1 MSTTLRTTATLKAPS
16 TAAAVAFA
24 AVATLESTTAIV
36 TTTGVLADAVDFI
49 KSADT
54 NADASRI
61 VALAQP
67 SEIASVISA
76 TKNTGPINVIVP
88 SVALLGLIPTLRD
101 LSRQRTPVTIHVPVG
116 SAAQLSEV
124 LAVRD
129 SGCALIRSSSP
140 QSAVDFAVASALASR
155 KLGLP
160 VIHCFQQALSQE
172 AVDVLAY
179 EPASG
184 QTQISDFLQATTAS
198 QDEETNDVDKP
209 SESATEVAHKT
220 FAQALALFGAQNSTI
235 SYTGAADATLAY
247 VTFGSSLDA
256 AVSGGSDKAG
266 AVQVSLLRP
275 FSADALIAALPK
287 TATHVVAL
295 EQVTRQPTPW
305 GPLLFDLA
313 AMLNSAE
320 WAAQTDRP
328 RPVLLNAVTTAP
340 LALFSA
346 DKLSLVT
353 GHAKTFDS
361 PAHFDP
367 AAVAGISAAEEADDV
382 DTTSAAAALTELSLE
397 EQQKRV
403 EKIPY
408 GQLLRDIFKQ
418 RLNVV
423 NAAEATTI
431 WGDSAKTETN
441 PEFGFGQL
449 ASFEKERA
457 RLVDAVTAVLRTVS
471 VPLSKELHA
480 ELSTWLSGRDDPAVA
495 TREAGERIA
504 GLLEAEKGE
513 AKLGAIHRQREYFAS
528 RSNWLVGADEWA
540 YDIGSSGVHHVIASG
555 LNVNM
560 LVLDTAQYP
569 FSAENK
575 GAQRKKDIGLYAM
588 NYGTTYVASV
598 AVYSSYTQVLQA
610 LVEADAF
617 PGPSVVVAYLP
628 HSDGVFSSNYSP
640 IDVLKQSKLAV
651 DTGAWP
657 LYRWNPKLDDPNRR
671 FQLDSERLLRSVQA
685 FLDRDNVLAAIGNP
699 KPEFSGEL
707 GASVEKKT
715 GDRLARK
722 ARGDVDN
729 LLGGLSGPPLLVLF
743 ASDNGNAE
751 DVARRVARQGRRR
764 GMDVRCI
771 SMDEFE
777 VDELPFE
784 KTVVVSVSTA
794 GQGEIPTNGRE
805 FLKSLQAASI
815 NLNETDF
822 AVMGLGDSHYWPR
835 EEDAIFYNKPARD
848 IDRKLAEL
856 GGKRITAMG
865 LGDDQDADG
874 WETGYADFEARLWA
888 ALNIAVVGAGG
899 EEEEEH
905 KRTDE
910 ENKVISNY
918 LRGTIAQAVGDVSC
932 GYVDEWDGK
941 LLKFHGTYM
950 QDDRDLRPERL
961 ARGEEKA
968 YSFMIRVRLPGGIA
982 TPAQWLAMDRLA
994 DEFGNHTMKITTRQT
1009 FQLHGV
1015 LKRNLRDTMRGI
1027 NRALMDTIAACGDV
1041 NRNVVASA
1049 NPLQAHLQPEIAK
1062 LAADISAH
1070 LLPSTSAYHEIW
1082 LDDKMVAGSAEQTS
1096 PVQDH
1101 EPLYGQAYLP
1111 RKFKIAIA
1119 IPPENDVD
1127 VVAYD
1132 LGYIAILDAA
1142 QQSILGYNVMI
1153 GGGMGM
1159 THNNKKT
1166 YPRLASCLG
1175 YVPKDRAIVVAE
1187 KVMLVQRDHGDRSN
1201 RKHARMKYTVD
1212 DHGMEWWRQQ
1222 VEDRLGFALEDP
1234 RPYAFARNGD
1244 RYGWVKSTPGYNN
1257 FTMFIQNGRVAD
1269 LPGNPLKAA
1278 LVEVANAH
1286 KGTFRLT
1293 CNAHLIVADV
1303 KDEDVPAMSAL
1314 LAKHRLDNLDYSA
1327 LRLHSM
1333 ACAALPTCGLAMAES
1348 ERYLPR
1354 LIDLLDTIL
1363 DEAGLRHDA
1372 IVIRMTGCPNGCARP
1387 YNAEIAFVG
1396 KAPGAYN
1403 LYLGGSHSGERLN
1416 KIFRE
1421 TLTEEQILEVLA
1433 PIIKQYALERN
1444 DAEHFG
1450 DFVIRKGIIKETRE
1464 GKDFHD
1470 L

>member
-1 MSTTLRTTATLKAPS
+1 MPTSPLRTTTLHAPS

-24 AVATLESTTAIV
+24 AVSTLETTTAV
-36 TTTGVLADAVDFI
+36 VATTGVLADAVDFV
-49 KSADT
+49 KRQGDGS
-54 NADASRI
+54 SR
-61 VALAQP
+61 VVSLAQP
-67 SEIASVISA
+67 SEIASLVSA
-76 TKNTGPINVIVP
+76 NKGTAINVLVP
-88 SVALLGLIPTLRD
+88 SFALLGLIPTLRD
-101 LSRQRTPVTIHVPVG
+101 LAQQGAAVAMHVPVG
-116 SAAQLSEV
+116 SAAQISEV

-129 SGCALIRSSSP
+129 AGCALIRSSSA
-140 QSAVDFAVASALASR
+140 QGAVDHAVASSLAAQ

-160 VIHCFQQALSQE
+160 VVHCFPQTLAQE
-172 AVDVLAY
+172 AVDVVAY
-179 EPASG
+179 APASEQQPIG
-184 QTQISDFLQATTAS
+184 DFLQSTATS
-198 QDEETNDVDKP
+198 QDDGAEDKP
-209 SESATEVAHKT
+209 SESATAAAHKT
-220 FAQALALFGAQNSTI
+220 FAQALALFGGDAASTV
-235 SYTGAADATLAY
+235 SYTGSADASLVY
-247 VTFGSSLDA
+247 VTFGA
-256 AVSGGSDKAG
+256 ALEEGAVGGSSAG

-275 FSADALIAALPK
+275 LSASAVLSVLPK
-287 TATHVVAL
+287 TATRMVAL
-295 EQVTRQPTPW
+295 EQVTQQPTPW

-313 AMLNSAE
+313 AVLNSAE

-328 RPVLLNAVTTAP
+328 RPILLNAVTTAP
-340 LALFSA
+340 LALFAA

-353 GHAKTFDS
+353 AHAEKYAS

-367 AAVAGISAAEEADDV
+367 AEVAGIAALEEADDI
-382 DTTSAAAALTELSLE
+382 DADAAAAALTGLSLD

-418 RLNVV
+418 RLNVA
-423 NAAEATTI
+423 NAAEASTI

-441 PEFGFGQL
+441 PEYGFGQL
-449 ASFEKERA
+449 AAFAKERT
-457 RLVDAVTAVLRTVS
+457 RLAQAVTDVLRTVDI
-471 VPLSKELHA
+471 PLSKELHA
-480 ELSTWLSGRDDPAVA
+480 ELSTWLGSKDNPAVA
-495 TREAGERIA
+495 TAAAAERLA
-504 GLLEAEKGE
+504 GLLAAEKDGSAE
-513 AKLGAIHRQREYFAS
+513 LAAIHAQRELFAS
-528 RSNWLVGADEWA
+528 RSSWLVGADEWA

-569 FSAENK
+569 FAAERR
-575 GAQRKKDIGLYAM
+575 GAPRKKDIGLYAM
-588 NYGTTYVASV
+588 NYGNTYVASV

-617 PGPSVVVAYLP
+617 PGPAVVVAYLP
-628 HSDGVFSSNYSP
+628 HSDGVFSTNYSP
-640 IDVLKQSKLAV
+640 IDVLRQSKLAV
-651 DTGAWP
+651 DSGAWP
-657 LYRWNPKLDDPNRR
+657 LYRWNPAGDDAQQR

-685 FLDRDNVLAAIGNP
+685 FLERDNVLAAIGNP
-699 KPEFSGEL
+699 KPEFSAEL

-722 ARGDVDN
+722 ARGDLDN

-743 ASDNGNAE
+743 ASDGGNAE
-751 DVARRVARQGRRR
+751 EVARRVARQGKRR
-764 GMDVRCI
+764 GMDVRCL

-784 KTVVVSVSTA
+784 KTVVISVSTA

-805 FLKSLQAASI
+805 FLKTLQAASI
-815 NLNETDF
+815 NLNETEF
-822 AVMGLGDSHYWPR
+822 AVVGLGDSHYWPR

-848 IDRKLAEL
+848 LDRKLAEL
-856 GGKRITAMG
+856 GGKRITDIG

-874 WETGYADFEARLWA
+874 WETGVSDFEQRLWL
-888 ALNIAVVGAGG
+888 ALNIDVVAGASADDDG
-899 EEEEEH
+899 EAP

-910 ENKVISNY
+910 ENKIISNY
-918 LRGTIAQAVGDVSC
+918 LRGTIAQAVGDSSC

-968 YSFMIRVRLPGGIA
+968 FSFMIRVRLPGGVA

-994 DEFGNHTMKITTRQT
+994 DQYGNHTMKITTRQT

-1015 LKRNLRDTMRGI
+1015 LKRNLRETMRGI

-1049 NPLQAHLQPEIAK
+1049 NPHQAHLQPEIAR
-1062 LAADISAH
+1062 LATDISEH

-1082 LDDKMVAGSAEQTS
+1082 LADTLVAGSAEQTS
-1096 PVQDH
+1096 AVEDH
-1101 EPLYGQAYLP
+1101 EPLYGNAYLP

-1132 LGYIAILDAA
+1132 LGYIAILDDA
-1142 QQSILGYNVMI
+1142 QNEILGYNVMI

-1166 YPRLASCLG
+1166 YPRLATCLG
-1175 YVPKDRAIVVAE
+1175 YVPKDKAVIVAE
-1187 KVMLVQRDHGDRSN
+1187 KVMLVQRDHGDRTN

-1212 DHGMEWWRQQ
+1212 DHGMDWWRQE
-1222 VEDRLGFALEDP
+1222 VESRLGFSFESP
-1234 RPYAFARNGD
+1234 RPYAFAHNGD
-1244 RYGWVKSTPGYNN
+1244 RYGWVKAAPGYNN
-1257 FTMFIQNGRVAD
+1257 FTMFVQNGRIAD
-1269 LPGNPLKAA
+1269 LPGYPLKAA

-1286 KGTFRLT
+1286 KGNFRLT
-1293 CNAHLIVADV
+1293 CNAHLIIADV
-1303 KDEDVPAMSAL
+1303 KDEDVPAMTAL

-1354 LIDLLDTIL
+1354 LIDLLDSVL
-1363 DEAGLRHDA
+1363 DEAGLRNDA

-1421 TLTEEQILEVLA
+1421 TLTEEQILEVLT

-1444 DAEHFG
+1444 DGEHFG

>member
-1 MSTTLRTTATLKAPS
+1 MATPLRTTALSAPS
-16 TAAAVAFA
+16 TAAAVAYT
-24 AVATLESTTAIV
+24 AVSTLESITAVIAATT
-36 TTTGVLADAVDFI
+36 VLKDAAGFI
-49 KSADT
+49 KST
-54 NADASRI
+54 NADASRT
-61 VALAQP
+61 VALSQP
-67 SEIASVISA
+67 SEITSLVSRSNGALV
-76 TKNTGPINVIVP
+76 NVIVP
-88 SVALLGLIPTLRD
+88 ASVLIKLIPALRD
-101 LSRQRTPVTIHVPVG
+101 FTRQKTPVVLHVPVE
-116 SAAQLSEV
+116 SAVQLSDV

-140 QSAVDFAVASALASR
+140 QNAVEFAFAAALASQ
-155 KLGLP
+155 KLGVP
-160 VIHCFQQALSQE
+160 VIHCFPALSE
-172 AVDVLAY
+172 PIDVQIY
-179 EPASG
+179 EPVSSQSQA
-184 QTQISDFLQATTAS
+184 TEFLQSSDVEESQNKVELTAKVFS
-198 QDEETNDVDKP
+198 
-209 SESATEVAHKT
+209 
-220 FAQALALFGAQNSTI
+220 QALALFSSQYSPVT
-235 SYTGAADATLAY
+235 YTGGADASLVY
-247 VTFGSSLDA
+247 VTFGSDLEA
-256 AVSGGSDKAG
+256 AVSGQSSIG
-266 AVQVSLLRP
+266 VLQINLLRP
-275 FSADALIAALPK
+275 LNAGSLLAALPK
-287 TATHVVAL
+287 TVVRLVAL

-313 AMLNSAE
+313 SVLNSPE
-320 WAAQTDRP
+320 WASQNGRSRP
-328 RPVLLNAVTTAP
+328 ILLDAVSTVP
-340 LALFSA
+340 LAEFSS
-346 DKLSLVT
+346 DKLSLIT
-353 GHAKTFDS
+353 AHAQNYDS
-361 PAHFDP
+361 PAYFDP
-367 AAVAGISAAEEADDV
+367 AAIAGISASKGSTDPDADP
-382 DTTSAAAALTELSLE
+382 SAVLSSLSLE
-397 EQQKRV
+397 EQEKRV

-418 RLNVV
+418 RLNVA
-423 NAAEATTI
+423 NAAEASTI

-449 ASFEKERA
+449 AAFEKERA
-457 RLVDAVTAVLRTVS
+457 RLTQAVTDILRTVS
-471 VPLSKELHA
+471 VPLSKQLHHV
-480 ELSTWLSGRDDPAVA
+480 LTKWLSGKDDAAIA
-495 TREAGERIA
+495 TFETADEISK
-504 GLLEAEKGE
+504 LLEAEKDNSYE
-513 AKLGAIHRQREYFAS
+513 LNAVYKLRDYFTC
-528 RSNWLVGADEWA
+528 RSNWLIGADDWA

-560 LVLDTAQYP
+560 LVLDTATYP
-569 FSAENK
+569 FEAEIK
-575 GAQRKKDIGLYAM
+575 GKQRKKDIGLYAM

-610 LVEADAF
+610 LVEADAY

-640 IDVLKQSKLAV
+640 IEVLKQSKLAV
-651 DTGAWP
+651 DTGSWP
-657 LYRWNPKLDDPNRR
+657 LYRWNPNFEDPQRR
-671 FQLDSERLLRSVQA
+671 FQLDSEKLLRSVQS
-685 FLDRDNVLAAIGNP
+685 FLDRENVLAAIGNVS
-699 KPEFSGEL
+699 PEFSGEIDS
-707 GASVEKKT
+707 SVEKKT
-715 GDRLARK
+715 GNRLARK
-722 ARGDVDN
+722 ARGDLDN
-729 LLGGLSGPPLLVLF
+729 LLSGLSGPPLLVLF

-751 DVARRVARQGRRR
+751 EVARRVARQGKRR
-764 GMDVRCI
+764 GMDVRCL

-805 FLKSLQAASI
+805 FFKNLASASI
-815 NLNETDF
+815 NLNETQF
-822 AVMGLGDSHYWPR
+822 AVFGLGDSHYWPR

-848 IDRKLAEL
+848 IDRKLSEL
-856 GGKRITAMG
+856 GGKRIIDVG

-874 WETGYADFEARLWA
+874 WETGYADFEQRLWE
-888 ALNIAVVGAGG
+888 ALNINIVSGGA
-899 EEEEEH
+899 EAEEEH

-918 LRGTIAQAVGDVSC
+918 LRGTISQAIADTSC

-982 TPAQWLAMDRLA
+982 TPTQWLAMDKLA
-994 DEFGNHTMKITTRQT
+994 EEYGNHTMKITTRQT

-1015 LKRNLRDTMRGI
+1015 LKRNLRETMRGI

-1049 NPLQAHLQPEIAK
+1049 NPLQAHLQPEVAK
-1062 LAADISAH
+1062 LASDISSH

-1082 LDDKMVAGSAEQTS
+1082 LDDKMVAGNAEQTS
-1096 PVQDH
+1096 TVRDH
-1101 EPLYGQAYLP
+1101 EPLYGEAYLP

-1127 VVAYD
+1127 VIAYD
-1132 LGYIAILDAA
+1132 LGYVAILDEA
-1142 QQSILGYNVMI
+1142 QQNILGYNVMI

-1166 YPRLASCLG
+1166 YPRLATCLG
-1175 YVPKDRAIVVAE
+1175 YVPKDKAVIVSE
-1187 KVMLVQRDHGDRSN
+1187 KIMLVQRDHGDRTN

-1212 DHGMEWWRQQ
+1212 DYGMEWWREQ
-1222 VEDRLGFALEDP
+1222 VEERLGFKFEEP
-1234 RPYAFARNGD
+1234 RPYKFTRNGD
-1244 RYGWVKSTPGYNN
+1244 RYGWVKTTPGYNN

-1269 LPGNPLKAA
+1269 LPGKPLKSA
-1278 LVEVANAH
+1278 LVEVAKAH
-1286 KGTFRLT
+1286 KGKFRLT
-1293 CNAHLIVADV
+1293 CNAHLVVADV
-1303 KDEDVPAMSAL
+1303 KDEDVPAMSEL
-1314 LAKHRLDNLDYSA
+1314 LAKHGLDNLDYSA

-1348 ERYLPR
+1348 ERYLPH
-1354 LIDLLDTIL
+1354 LIDLLDKVI
-1363 DEAGLRHDA
+1363 DEAGLRQDA

-1421 TLTEEQILEVLA
+1421 TVTEEQILEVLT

-1444 DAEHFG
+1444 EEERFG
-1450 DFVIRKGIIKETRE
+1450 DFVIRKGIVKETRE
-1464 GKDFHD
+1464 GKDFHNI
-1470 L
+1470 

>member
-1 MSTTLRTTATLKAPS
+1 MSTSPLRTTTLQAPS

-24 AVATLESTTAIV
+24 AVATLETTTAIV
-36 TTTGVLADAVDFI
+36 ATTGVLADAVDFI

-54 NADASRI
+54 KADASRV
-61 VALAQP
+61 VALTQP
-67 SEIASVISA
+67 SEIASLVSA
-76 TKNTGPINVIVP
+76 TKGAPINVIVP

-101 LSRQRTPVTIHVPVG
+101 FARQRAPVAIHVPVG
-116 SAAQLSEV
+116 SAAQVSEV

-129 SGCALIRSSSP
+129 SGCALIRSTSA
-140 QSAVDFAVASALASR
+140 QSAVDYAVGSALASQ

-160 VIHCFQQALSQE
+160 VIHCFEQALSQE

-179 EPASG
+179 APVSG
-184 QTQISDFLQATTAS
+184 QSQVSDFLQAASAS
-198 QDEETNDVDKP
+198 QDGDAEDKP
-209 SESATEVAHKT
+209 SESATDAAHRV
-220 FAQALALFGAQNSTI
+220 FAQALTLVDGNESSTV
-235 SYTGAADATLAY
+235 SYTGAADASLVY
-247 VTFGSSLDA
+247 VTFGSPLN
-256 AVSGGSDKAG
+256 VAG
-266 AVQVSLLRP
+266 AVQVSLIRP
-275 FSADALIAALPK
+275 FSAAALIAALPK
-287 TATHVVAL
+287 TATRVVAL
-295 EQVTRQPTPW
+295 EQVTQQPTPW

-313 AMLNSAE
+313 TVLNSVE

-346 DKLSLVT
+346 DKLALVT
-353 GHAKTFDS
+353 AHATTFDS

-367 AAVAGISAAEEADDV
+367 AVVAGIASLEEADDI
-382 DTTSAAAALTELSLE
+382 DATSAAAALTELSLE

-408 GQLLRDIFKQ
+408 GQLLRDVFKQ
-418 RLNVV
+418 RLNVA

-449 ASFEKERA
+449 ASFEKERG
-457 RLVDAVTAVLRTVS
+457 RLVLAVTDVLRTVS

-480 ELSTWLSGRDDPAVA
+480 ELSKWLNGRDDPAVA
-495 TREAGERIA
+495 TAEAAERIA
-504 GLLEAEKGE
+504 GLLAAEKDDSSG
-513 AKLGAIHRQREYFAS
+513 LDAIHRLCGFFAS
-528 RSNWLVGADEWA
+528 RSSWLVGADEWA

-569 FSAENK
+569 FAASSK
-575 GAQRKKDIGLYAM
+575 GKQRKKDIGLYAM

-598 AVYSSYTQVLQA
+598 AVYASYTQVLQA

-628 HSDGVFSSNYSP
+628 HSDGVFSANYSP

-657 LYRWNPKLDDPNRR
+657 LYRWNPSLVDAQQR
-671 FQLDSERLLRSVQA
+671 FQLDSEKLLRSVQG
-685 FLDRDNVLAAIGNP
+685 FLDRDNVLAAIGAPN
-699 KPEFSGEL
+699 PEFSGEL
-707 GASVEKKT
+707 GAAVEKKT

-722 ARGDVDN
+722 ARGDLDN
-729 LLGGLSGPPLLVLF
+729 LLGGLGGPPLLVLF

-751 DVARRVARQGRRR
+751 EVARRVARQGKRR
-764 GMDVRCI
+764 GMDVRCL

-805 FLKSLQAASI
+805 FLKSLQSASI
-815 NLNETDF
+815 NLNETSF
-822 AVMGLGDSHYWPR
+822 AVIGLGDSHYWPR

-856 GGKRITAMG
+856 GGKRVADIG

-874 WETGYADFEARLWA
+874 WETGYADFEQRLWA
-888 ALNIAVVGAGG
+888 ALNIDVVAGG
-899 EEEEEH
+899 AEEEEEH

-918 LRGTIAQAVGDVSC
+918 LRGTITQALGDSSC
-932 GYVDEWDGK
+932 GSVDEWDGK
-941 LLKFHGTYM
+941 ILKFHGTYM

-968 YSFMIRVRLPGGIA
+968 FSFMIRVRLPGGVA
-982 TPAQWLAMDRLA
+982 TPAQWLAMDQLA
-994 DEFGNHTMKITTRQT
+994 DEYGNHTMKITTRQT

-1015 LKRNLRDTMRGI
+1015 LKRNLRETMRGI

-1049 NPLQAHLQPEIAK
+1049 NPQQAHLQPEIAK
-1062 LAADISAH
+1062 LAADISSH

-1082 LDDKMVAGSAEQTS
+1082 LDDKLVAGSAEQTS
-1096 PVQDH
+1096 AVEDH

-1111 RKFKIAIA
+1111 LKFKIAIA

-1132 LGYIAILDAA
+1132 LGYVAILDDA

-1166 YPRLASCLG
+1166 YPRLATCLG
-1175 YVPKDRAIVVAE
+1175 YVPKDRAVIVAE
-1187 KVMLVQRDHGDRSN
+1187 KVMLVQRDHGDRTN

-1222 VEDRLGFALEDP
+1222 VELRLGFSLEDP
-1234 RPYAFARNGD
+1234 RPYSFARNGD

-1257 FTMFIQNGRVAD
+1257 FTMFVQNGRIAD

-1278 LVEVANAH
+1278 LVEVAKAH
-1286 KGTFRLT
+1286 KGNFRLT

-1333 ACAALPTCGLAMAES
+1333 ACAALPTCGRAIAES

-1354 LIDLLDTIL
+1354 LIDLLDSIL
-1363 DEAGLRHDA
+1363 DDAGLRHDA

-1433 PIIKQYALERN
+1433 PIIKQYALER
-1444 DAEHFG
+1444 DDGEHFG

-1464 GKDFHD
+1464 GMDFHN